1 MSFDTAYWVHNF
13 VAYKPQVM
21 DSLNF
26 NSVETLP
33 GYDARAAFTVNSS
46 SVFKEDV
53 DIVPVVIDDT
63 LSYVPW
69 GGDNNMPFDIL
80 KLIEDD
86 EQTGIEDVAASK
98 QVASVEYYSVSGIK
112 NAEPVDGVNIKVVRY
127 TDGSLQTS
135 KFVK

>member
-1 MSFDTAYWVHNF
+1 MDFSFSD
-13 VAYKPQVM
+13 
-21 DSLNF
+21 LNF
-26 NSVETLP
+26 NSVENLP
-33 GYDARAAFTVNSS
+33 GFEARAAFTVNFA
-46 SVFKEDV
+46 SVFREDV
-53 DIVPVVIDDT
+53 DIVPTIVDDSI
-63 LSYVPW
+63 SYVPW

-80 KLIEDD
+80 KLIEEG
-86 EQTGIEDVAASK
+86 EQTGVEDVAASK